1 MPHKGKLIALEG
13 VDDQAL
19 DSQAESL
26 YRWLHGLGIAVEKTR
41 EPTNGP
47 VGTQVQL
54 HRQGRLHFTPGSLAL
69 LLMADRLDHLTREDG
84 ILAWLEGGHHVL
96 CVHYLLSSYARLFDQ
111 VPLDWH
117 RQINAR
123 CRAPDLTLYV
133 DAPSAQ
139 RDALAGYQRAL
150 ESLSAEGQSIPRIDA
165 AEGPDAVDQACRREV
180 ARLLS
185 LGEP

>member
-13 VDDQAL
+13 LDDQAL

-26 YRWLHGLGIAVEKTR
+26 YRWLHGLDVAVEKTR

-54 HRQGRLHFTPGSLAL
+54 HHQGRLHFTPGSLAL

-84 ILAWLEGGHHVL
+84 ILAWLDGGRHVL
-96 CVHYLLSSYARLFDQ
+96 CVHYLLSSYAELFDQ

-117 RQINAR
+117 RHINAR
-123 CRAPDLTLYV
+123 CRTPDLTLYV
-133 DAPSAQ
+133 DAPSTGQ
-139 RDALAGYQRAL
+139 DTIGYLRVIEA
-150 ESLSAEGQSIPRIDA
+150 LSAEGGVITCIDA
-165 AEGPDAVDQACRREV
+165 AAGPDAVDQGCRREI

-185 LGEP
+185 LGAP

>member
-1 MPHKGKLIALEG
+1 MPDKGKLIALEG

-19 DSQAESL
+19 DSQAETL
-26 YRWLHGLGIAVEKTR
+26 YRWLHGLDIAVEKTC

-84 ILAWLEGGHHVL
+84 ILAWLDGGRHVL

-123 CRAPDLTLYV
+123 CRTPDLTLYL
-133 DAPSAQ
+133 DAPSAG
-139 RDALAGYQRAL
+139 RDALAYLRVI
-150 ESLSAEGQSIPRIDA
+150 ESLSAEGGAISRIDA
-165 AEGPDAVDQACRREV
+165 AAGTDAVDQGCRREI

>member
-1 MPHKGKLIALEG
+1 MPDKGRLIALEG

-26 YRWLHGLGIAVEKTR
+26 YRWLHGVDIAVEKTR

-84 ILAWLEGGHHVL
+84 ILAWLDGGRHVL

-117 RQINAR
+117 RQINVR

-133 DAPSAQ
+133 DAPSAG
-139 RDALAGYQRAL
+139 RDALAYLRVI
-150 ESLSAEGQSIPRIDA
+150 ESLSAEGQTIPCIDA
-165 AEGPDAVDQACRREV
+165 AEGADAVDQGCRREI

>member
-1 MPHKGKLIALEG
+1 MPDKGKLIVLEG

-19 DSQAESL
+19 ENQAESL
-26 YRWLHGLGIAVEKTR
+26 YRWLHGLDIAVEKTR

-54 HRQGRLHFTPGSLAL
+54 HCQGRLHLSPGSLAL

-84 ILAWLEGGHHVL
+84 ILAWLESGHHVL
-96 CVHYLLSSYARLFDQ
+96 CVHYLLSSYAGLFDQ

-133 DAPSAQ
+133 DATSAGQ
-139 RDALAGYQRAL
+139 NTLGYLRVI
-150 ESLSAEGQSIPRIDA
+150 ESLSAEGGAIPCIDA
-165 AEGPDAVDQACRREV
+165 AEGPDAVDQRCRREI